1 MRDVLR
7 FITSDDEAHLRHEV
21 LRLTYSPGDTILRE
35 GTTGDVL
42 VLIRRGRVRMESR
55 LACRT
60 VVGEL
65 YAGELFGESCLVG
78 EEAPVSFVAL
88 DEVEVDLVPR
98 VVLEARMC
106 VDATFE
112 TRLYRS
118 LTWALA
124 GRVRA
129 VSDVL
134 VPSLALV

>member
-7 FITSDDEAHLRHEV
+7 FITADDESHLRPEV

-35 GTTGDVL
+35 GTMGDVL
-42 VLIRRGRVRMESR
+42 GLIRRGRVRMESR
-55 LACRT
+55 VAHRT
-60 VVGEL
+60 AVGEL

-88 DEVEVDLVPR
+88 DEVEVELVPR
-98 VVLEARMC
+98 VVLEARMRA
-106 VDATFE
+106 DPPFE

-129 VSDVL
+129 LSDVL
-134 VPSLALV
+134 VPALALV